1 MEKGILEKYLDEGH
15 SLNKIAKITGKSLTT
30 VIYWKDK
37 YHLKSCYRSL
47 RDLEESEYGETRFC
61 QRCKKEVKTE
71 NFYQRRGKKNSS
83 SYCKSCTNEQVNERN
98 QKIKSLMIEYKGGSC
113 TRCGYNKYQGALDF
127 HHLDPKEKDFNPGH
141 LKKYKFDDKIKKELD
156 KCILVCSNCHR
167 EIHYEIKQK
176 EKETL

>member
-1 MEKGILEKYLDEGH
+1 
-15 SLNKIAKITGKSLTT
+15 
-30 VIYWKDK
+30 
-37 YHLKSCYRSL
+37 
-47 RDLEESEYGETRFC
+47 
-61 QRCKKEVKTE
+61 
-71 NFYQRRGKKNSS
+71 
-83 SYCKSCTNEQVNERN
+83 
-98 QKIKSLMIEYKGGSC
+98 MIEYKGGSC